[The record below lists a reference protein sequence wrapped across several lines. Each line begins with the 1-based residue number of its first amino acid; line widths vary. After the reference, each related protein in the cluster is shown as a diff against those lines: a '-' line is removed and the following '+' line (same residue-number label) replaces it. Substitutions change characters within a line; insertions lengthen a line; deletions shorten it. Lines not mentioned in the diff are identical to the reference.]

1 MSKIPVIFMGSPQV
15 AVTILE
21 ALLQAGY
28 EVRAVITQP
37 DKPAGRGQNL
47 SPPPVKVF
55 AEKHQLQV
63 LQPLKVKTP
72 EFVEELKKFGAQALI
87 VAAYGRILSQEILDV
102 TPHPLNVHFSLL
114 PKYRGASCV
123 ASALLNDEMETGV
136 TVMKVV
142 EALDAGPILSQE
154 KIQIHDEDTT
164 GSLEE
169 KLAQLGGKLLVKTLE
184 QIESLTPQNQE
195 ESQTSYAPLLK
206 KENALINWAQSS
218 RKIFKQIQA
227 FNPWPVAFTRVD
239 KQRLKIYLAEV
250 LEDSSL
256 PVEAGRIL
264 NLSDAGIEVAC
275 SPGRIL
281 IKEVQAEGKNRMKAG
296 DYLKGSGRNLTV
308 GQFLNL

>member
-1 MSKIPVIFMGSPQV
+1 MNKIPVIFMGSPQV

-28 EVRAVITQP
+28 EVRAVVTQP

-55 AEKHQLQV
+55 AEQHKLQI

-87 VAAYGRILSQEILDV
+87 VAAYGRILSQEILDL

-123 ASALLNDEMETGV
+123 ASALLNDEAETGV
-136 TVMKVV
+136 TIMKVV

-154 KIQIHDEDTT
+154 KIQIQDEDST

-169 KLAQLGGKLLVKTLE
+169 KLARIGGKLLVKTLE
-184 QIESLTPQNQE
+184 QIETLTPQAQD
-195 ESQTSYAPLLK
+195 ESASTYAPLLK
-206 KENALINWAQSS
+206 KEGAMIDWKQSA

-227 FNPWPVAFTRVD
+227 FKPWPVAFTLID
-239 KQRLKIYLAEV
+239 KQRLKIYSAEV
-250 LEDSSL
+250 LDDSSTPL
-256 PVEAGRIL
+256 EAGRIS

-275 SPGRIL
+275 AFGRIL

-296 DYLKGSGRNLTV
+296 DYLKGSGRNLKI
-308 GQFLNL
+308 GQSLNL